1 MEYGTVCYSAESL
14 LNVFILFF
22 LFISKLP
29 EPFSLLQK
37 EEIRRLEQRIQD
49 ADVQNAMLKQRL
61 ARSDQQRLEGQQ
73 KIQHLRHE
81 FMDVQARMPQRR
93 TAGTPLTAR
102 RSGTNNSV
110 NAGVFSISDSAADN
124 ESGYS
129 RFDKHTL
136 YTSPP
141 FLVGRY
147 QMCLIQRQIPSKWF

>member
-1 MEYGTVCYSAESL
+1 
-14 LNVFILFF
+14 
-22 LFISKLP
+22 
-29 EPFSLLQK
+29 
-37 EEIRRLEQRIQD
+37 
-49 ADVQNAMLKQRL
+49 
-61 ARSDQQRLEGQQ
+61 
-73 KIQHLRHE
+73 
-81 FMDVQARMPQRR
+81 MDVQARMPQRR